1 MVRSLGGEVG
11 AFPYIAIF
19 IDYVGGSPHP
29 RYQIYLSCMR
39 TIIFEGIATSGKT
52 SIERNLIELLEANG
66 VSHLLV
72 EEDKTLMPVLYNH
85 DVSEGLRLL
94 TVSIA
99 AAYAERR
106 DVYIFDRLHLTHAF
120 RTTSEVEKFKQIED
134 MLRAYNPVIVLL
146 TIEESLIPERVRWA
160 LANRDADWVRH
171 VRRRESDEAIF
182 AHYREQQ
189 RGLVRL
195 LVTSSL
201 PHEVIDTSDL
211 DFRAVARRIY
221 EMYGA

>member
-1 MVRSLGGEVG
+1 
-11 AFPYIAIF
+11 
-19 IDYVGGSPHP
+19 
-29 RYQIYLSCMR
+29 MR
-39 TIIFEGIATSGKT
+39 TIILEGIATSGKT
-52 SIERNLIELLEANG
+52 SIERHLIELLEANE

-85 DVSEGLRLL
+85 DVSASLELL
-94 TVSIA
+94 TESIA

-120 RTTSEVEKFKQIED
+120 RTTSEVEKFKGIED
-134 MLRAYNPVIVLL
+134 TLRAHNPVIIFL

-171 VRRRESDEAIF
+171 ARQRESDEAIF

-189 RGLVRL
+189 ADLKRLVEAS
-195 LVTSSL
+195 TL
-201 PHEVIDTSDL
+201 PHATIDTSNL
-211 DFRAVARRIY
+211 DFRGVARQVY
-221 EMYGA
+221 ETYCTL